1 MKPWIHENLGRY
13 VRISRILE
21 QVALQLAR
29 KQVIS
34 QRLNFQSLVPSHF
47 RACPRRTTT
56 KVLTPLQKRQRK
68 RKGTAFITA
77 PVYNSSSIWSMYLE
91 LDRHVSTSARFPC
104 LRNRVFFSPRPRNTQ
119 ITEARSNACVPREP
133 IGETG
138 RSLCIVSS
146 SLSSSTLP

>member
-34 QRLNFQSLVPSHF
+34 QRLNFQSLVSSHF
-47 RACPRRTTT
+47 RACSRRTTT
-56 KVLTPLQKRQRK
+56 KVLTTLQK

>member
-1 MKPWIHENLGRY
+1 MKAWIHENLGRY

-47 RACPRRTTT
+47 RAYPRRTTT
-56 KVLTPLQKRQRK
+56 KVLTPLQKRK

-77 PVYNSSSIWSMYLE
+77 PVYNSSSMWSMYLE

-104 LRNRVFFSPRPRNTQ
+104 LRNRVFSPRPRNTQ
-119 ITEARSNACVPREP
+119 ITEARSNACVPGEP

>member
-1 MKPWIHENLGRY
+1 MRENLGRY

-34 QRLNFQSLVPSHF
+34 QRNFQWLVPSHF
-47 RACPRRTTT
+47 RACLRRTTT
-56 KVLTPLQKRQRK
+56 KVLTPLQKRKRK

-133 IGETG
+133 IGDTG

-146 SLSSSTLP
+146 SLSSTLP

>member
-1 MKPWIHENLGRY
+1 MHENLGRY

-34 QRLNFQSLVPSHF
+34 QRNFQWLVPSHF
-47 RACPRRTTT
+47 RACLRRTTT
-56 KVLTPLQKRQRK
+56 KVLTPLQKRKRK

-133 IGETG
+133 IGDTG

-146 SLSSSTLP
+146 FLSSMLP

>member
-34 QRLNFQSLVPSHF
+34 QRLNLQSLVPSHF
-47 RACPRRTTT
+47 RACPLRTTT
-56 KVLTPLQKRQRK
+56 KVLTALQTRK

-77 PVYNSSSIWSMYLE
+77 PVYNSFSIWSMYLE

-146 SLSSSTLP
+146 SLPSSTLP